1 MESELDPGCFE
12 PGVVGSINTYFH
24 SGQRVSGLLVSC
36 SDRLFESLRAH
47 SSVGAACRLEVQ
59 VVRSFRSRKV
69 LLRLPSAH
77 PVSTRQCCDG
87 RVECGPSTN
96 SSPPDWVL
104 PTRRPTLLLC
114 LLPPFLCPHAA
125 CTHATYLNPVP
136 KAKLSVTS
144 SRKSPLTDLPI
155 CPPPL
160 ILYCSEAAVVLL
172 CGGYPSLPTR
182 LEVH

>member
-69 LLRLPSAH
+69 LLHLPSAH

-104 PTRRPTLLLC
+104 PTRQAHPTSVSVASLP
-114 LLPPFLCPHAA
+114 LPPCCLHSCYLPEPCPKGQAQCH
-125 CTHATYLNPVP
+125 LLQEV
-136 KAKLSVTS
+136 S
-144 SRKSPLTDLPI
+144 SD
-155 CPPPL
+155 
-160 ILYCSEAAVVLL
+160 
-172 CGGYPSLPTR
+172 
-182 LEVH
+182 